1 MPETIVAVVVAVVL
15 QILPASKVDK
25 GEEPSVRQARVERV
39 VRAAV
44 AAAQTRYALSLL
56 LADADAETHMA
67 SHVVEGHCE
76 RMPDDDC
83 DHGRARGVWQ
93 VHPWCRTAYAFPAGS
108 DESMAEEARCAMRQM
123 WHGMHRCREHAATP
137 FHGAF
142 AALAA
147 RPCSWSGA
155 EKRVRLAF
163 RIDAALERAG
173 VPEPAAER

>member
-1 MPETIVAVVVAVVL
+1 MPIETIVAVIL
-15 QILPASKVDK
+15 QILPASQVDRD
-25 GEEPSVRQARVERV
+25 EDPTIREARVERV
-39 VRAAV
+39 VRAATG
-44 AAAQTRYALSLL
+44 AAKTRYALSLL

-67 SHVVEGHCE
+67 SHVVNGHCDQ
-76 RMPDDDC
+76 MPAGQRC
-83 DHGRARGVWQ
+83 DSGRARGVWQ
-93 VHPWCRTAYAFPAGS
+93 VHPWCIAAYAHPAGS

-123 WHGMHRCREHAATP
+123 WHGMHRCRERAATP

-155 EKRVRLAF
+155 ERRVRLAF